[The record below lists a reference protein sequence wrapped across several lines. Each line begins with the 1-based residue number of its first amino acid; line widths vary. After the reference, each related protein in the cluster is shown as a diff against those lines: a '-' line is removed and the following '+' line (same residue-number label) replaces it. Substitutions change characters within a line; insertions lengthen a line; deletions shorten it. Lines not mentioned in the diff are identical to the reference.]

1 MSFCLVERSQVDVQI
16 PEEPDY
22 TSYCRDMFAAQLL
35 RRQVARGTMRSGLR
49 LWESGLHS
57 WTATQF
63 CRTQQIARFHQL
75 ITRRRPFFRNTVR
88 WNSSRPTP
96 DPTKHLG
103 SPAPQS
109 FFQRFKQL
117 GKEYGWVVTGVY
129 LGLSALDLPFCFLA
143 VRWLGTE
150 RVGRWEHAIVGSIK
164 NAVKSVMPDV
174 GQKTEEV
181 ATEVESSVVDAAAR
195 EGAGWGV
202 EEADARNQSEEACKF
217 SPLSIAPSLLTFY
230 SKALWTQFVLAY
242 AIHKSFIFL
251 RVPLAVAVTPKVVKT
266 LRGWGWQIGKRKLK
280 QPKP

>member
-1 MSFCLVERSQVDVQI
+1 
-16 PEEPDY
+16 
-22 TSYCRDMFAAQLL
+22 
-35 RRQVARGTMRSGLR
+35 MRSGLR

-57 WTATQF
+57 WTATQS
-63 CRTQQIARFHQL
+63 CRTQQIARFHRL
-75 ITRRRPFFRNTVR
+75 ITRRRPFLRNTVR

-150 RVGRWEHAIVGSIK
+150 RVGRWEHAIVGTIK

-181 ATEVESSVVDAAAR
+181 AAEAESSVVDAAAR

-217 SPLSIAPSLLTFY
+217 CPLSTAPSLLTF
-230 SKALWTQFVLAY
+230 SFSSTVDAVRSRLCHSQILHFPPSPACCRCHPQGRQNITRMGLANWKAKAQTAQTLNPYHPVVN
-242 AIHKSFIFL
+242 KSL
-251 RVPLAVAVTPKVVKT
+251 
-266 LRGWGWQIGKRKLK
+266 
-280 QPKP
+280 